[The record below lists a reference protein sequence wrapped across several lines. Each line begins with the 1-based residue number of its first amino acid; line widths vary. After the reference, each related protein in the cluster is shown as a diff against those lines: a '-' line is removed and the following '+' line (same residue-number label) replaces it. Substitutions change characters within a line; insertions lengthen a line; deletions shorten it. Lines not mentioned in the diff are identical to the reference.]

1 MDPEIKQEFT
11 AVRADLQNV
20 SERVREVDARVRE
33 VDASVREVDTRLSAE
48 IQRVETSLRQEVREE
63 GIATRR
69 HFDVVA
75 ESVRDDIRIIA
86 EGLISLDAKVERMRA
101 SG

>member
-11 AVRADLQNV
+11 AVRATLQNV
-20 SERVREVDARVRE
+20 SERVRE

-48 IQRVETSLRQEVREE
+48 IRRVETSLRQEVREE

-69 HFDVVA
+69 HFDVIA
-75 ESVRDDIRIIA
+75 ESVRDDIRII
-86 EGLISLDAKVERMRA
+86 G
-101 SG
+101 